1 MDDYSNYDGVALAD
15 LVARK
20 QVTPAELV
28 EAAIARVERHNPS
41 FGENT
46 EHLLIAH
53 EIAEIERDILED
65 PGDLERFLVRVR

>member
-1 MDDYSNYDGVALAD
+1 MTKTNERLA
-15 LVARK
+15 
-20 QVTPAELV
+20 
-28 EAAIARVERHNPS
+28 EAAAILEKIESTRVESHNPS

-53 EIAEIERDILED
+53 EIDEIERDILED

>member
-1 MDDYSNYDGVALAD
+1 MGEEGDFKMTKTNERLA
-15 LVARK
+15 
-20 QVTPAELV
+20 
-28 EAAIARVERHNPS
+28 EAAATLEKIESTRVESRNPS